1 MFGLIHIYCGDGK
14 GKTTAAVG
22 LAVRCAGRGN
32 KVLLVQ
38 FLKSRDS
45 GELYSLA
52 KLPDIEVMRGKENK
66 KFTFQMNEE
75 EKHALLIE
83 HNKMFEQVLAKI
95 KNGGYSLLILDEV
108 IGALNAKVFEMP
120 KLIEFLRHKPENL
133 EVVLT
138 GRNPAPELVE
148 IADYVSE
155 MRKVKH
161 PMDKGIM
168 AREGIEKITGGLY
181 EITKCTACGY
191 RKTQYGNYR

>member
-52 KLPDIEVMRGKENK
+52 KLPDIEVIRGKESK

-161 PMDKGIM
+161 PMDRGIL
-168 AREGIEKITGGLY
+168 AREGIEK
-181 EITKCTACGY
+181 
-191 RKTQYGNYR
+191 

>member
-14 GKTTAAVG
+14 GKTTAAGG

-32 KVLLVQ
+32 KVLMVQ

-52 KLPDIEVMRGKENK
+52 KLPDIEVMRGKESK

-168 AREGIEKITGGLY
+168 AREGIEK
-181 EITKCTACGY
+181 
-191 RKTQYGNYR
+191 

>member
-52 KLPDIEVMRGKENK
+52 KLPDIEVMRGKESK

-75 EKHALLIE
+75 EKHALLIK

-138 GRNPAPELVE
+138 GRNPTPELVE

-168 AREGIEKITGGLY
+168 AREGIEK
-181 EITKCTACGY
+181 
-191 RKTQYGNYR
+191 

>member
-52 KLPDIEVMRGKENK
+52 KLPDIEVMRGKESK

-95 KNGGYSLLILDEV
+95 KNGSYSLLILDEV

-120 KLIEFLRHKPENL
+120 KLIEFLRHKSENL

-168 AREGIEKITGGLY
+168 AREGIEK
-181 EITKCTACGY
+181 
-191 RKTQYGNYR
+191 

>member
-14 GKTTAAVG
+14 GKTTAAIG

-52 KLPDIEVMRGKENK
+52 RLPDIEVMRGKESK
-66 KFTFQMNEE
+66 KFTFQMNDE
-75 EKHALLIE
+75 EKHVLLLE
-83 HNKMFEQVLAKI
+83 HNKMFEQVLEKI
-95 KNGGYSLLILDEV
+95 KTGNYSLLILDEV
-108 IGALNAKVFEMP
+108 IGAVNARVFDLH
-120 KLIEFLRHKPENL
+120 KLTAFLRSKPENL

-138 GRNPAPELVE
+138 GRNPAPELLE
-148 IADYVSE
+148 LADYVSE
-155 MRKVKH
+155 MRKIKH

-168 AREGIEKITGGLY
+168 AREGIEK
-181 EITKCTACGY
+181 
-191 RKTQYGNYR
+191 

>member
-52 KLPDIEVMRGKENK
+52 KLPDIEVMRGKESK

-83 HNKMFEQVLAKI
+83 HNKMFEQVLAKL

-168 AREGIEKITGGLY
+168 AREGIEK
-181 EITKCTACGY
+181 
-191 RKTQYGNYR
+191 

>member
-52 KLPDIEVMRGKENK
+52 KLPDIEVMRGKESK

-83 HNKMFEQVLAKI
+83 HNKMFEQVLGKI
-95 KNGGYSLLILDEV
+95 KSGGYSLLILDEV

-120 KLIEFLRHKPENL
+120 KLIEFLQHKPENL

-168 AREGIEKITGGLY
+168 AREGIEK
-181 EITKCTACGY
+181 
-191 RKTQYGNYR
+191 

>member
-52 KLPDIEVMRGKENK
+52 KLPDIEVMRGKESK

-168 AREGIEKITGGLY
+168 SREGIEK
-181 EITKCTACGY
+181 
-191 RKTQYGNYR
+191 

>member
-1 MFGLIHIYCGDGK
+1 MEKARIHIYCGDGK

-52 KLPDIEVMRGKENK
+52 KLPDIEVMRGKESK

-83 HNKMFEQVLAKI
+83 HNKMFEQVLEKI

-168 AREGIEKITGGLY
+168 AREGIEK
-181 EITKCTACGY
+181 
-191 RKTQYGNYR
+191 

>member
-14 GKTTAAVG
+14 VKTTAAVG

-52 KLPDIEVMRGKENK
+52 KLPDIEVMRGKESK

-168 AREGIEKITGGLY
+168 AREGIEK
-181 EITKCTACGY
+181 
-191 RKTQYGNYR
+191 

>member
-1 MFGLIHIYCGDGK
+1 MFGLIHIYCGNGK

-52 KLPDIEVMRGKENK
+52 KLPDIEVMRGKESK

-83 HNKMFEQVLAKI
+83 HNKMFEQVLTKI

-168 AREGIEKITGGLY
+168 AREGIEK
-181 EITKCTACGY
+181 
-191 RKTQYGNYR
+191 

>member
-32 KVLLVQ
+32 KFLLVQ

-52 KLPDIEVMRGKENK
+52 KLPDIEVMRGKESK

-168 AREGIEKITGGLY
+168 AREGIEK
-181 EITKCTACGY
+181 
-191 RKTQYGNYR
+191 

>member
-1 MFGLIHIYCGDGK
+1 MFGLVHIYCGDGK

-52 KLPDIEVMRGKENK
+52 KLPDIEVMRGKESK

-83 HNKMFEQVLAKI
+83 HNKMFEHVLAKI

-168 AREGIEKITGGLY
+168 AREGIEK
-181 EITKCTACGY
+181 
-191 RKTQYGNYR
+191 

>member
-52 KLPDIEVMRGKENK
+52 KLPDIEVMRGKESK

-120 KLIEFLRHKPENL
+120 KLIEFLRHKPENM

-168 AREGIEKITGGLY
+168 AREGIEK
-181 EITKCTACGY
+181 
-191 RKTQYGNYR
+191 

>member
-22 LAVRCAGRGN
+22 LVVRCAGRGN

-52 KLPDIEVMRGKENK
+52 KLPDIEVMRGKESK

-168 AREGIEKITGGLY
+168 AREGIEK
-181 EITKCTACGY
+181 
-191 RKTQYGNYR
+191 

>member
-52 KLPDIEVMRGKENK
+52 KLPDIEVMRGKESK

-75 EKHALLIE
+75 EKRALLIE

-95 KNGGYSLLILDEV
+95 KNGGYSLLIFDEV

-168 AREGIEKITGGLY
+168 AREGIEK
-181 EITKCTACGY
+181 
-191 RKTQYGNYR
+191 

>member
-38 FLKSRDS
+38 FLKSRNS

-52 KLPDIEVMRGKENK
+52 KLPDIEVIRGKESK

-83 HNKMFEQVLAKI
+83 HNKMFEQVLEKI

-168 AREGIEKITGGLY
+168 AREGIEK
-181 EITKCTACGY
+181 
-191 RKTQYGNYR
+191 

>member
-52 KLPDIEVMRGKENK
+52 KLPDIEVMRGKESK

-108 IGALNAKVFEMP
+108 IGALNVKVFEMP

-168 AREGIEKITGGLY
+168 AREGIEK
-181 EITKCTACGY
+181 
-191 RKTQYGNYR
+191 

>member
-52 KLPDIEVMRGKENK
+52 KLPDIEVMRGKESK

-108 IGALNAKVFEMP
+108 IGALNANVFEMP

-168 AREGIEKITGGLY
+168 AREGIEK
-181 EITKCTACGY
+181 
-191 RKTQYGNYR
+191 

>member
-1 MFGLIHIYCGDGK
+1 MFGLVHIYCGDGK

-52 KLPDIEVMRGKENK
+52 KLPDIEVMRGKESK

-83 HNKMFEQVLAKI
+83 HNKMFEQVLEKI

-138 GRNPAPELVE
+138 GRNPALELVE

-161 PMDKGIM
+161 PMDRGII
-168 AREGIEKITGGLY
+168 AREGIEK
-181 EITKCTACGY
+181 
-191 RKTQYGNYR
+191 

>member
-52 KLPDIEVMRGKENK
+52 KLPDIEVMRGKESK

-138 GRNPAPELVE
+138 GRNPALKLVE

-168 AREGIEKITGGLY
+168 AREGIEK
-181 EITKCTACGY
+181 
-191 RKTQYGNYR
+191 

>member
-52 KLPDIEVMRGKENK
+52 KLPDIEVMRGKESK

-120 KLIEFLRHKPENL
+120 KLIEFFRHKPENL

-168 AREGIEKITGGLY
+168 AREGIEK
-181 EITKCTACGY
+181 
-191 RKTQYGNYR
+191 

>member
-52 KLPDIEVMRGKENK
+52 KLQDIEVMRGKESK

-120 KLIEFLRHKPENL
+120 KLIEFLRHKPENV

-168 AREGIEKITGGLY
+168 AREGIEK
-181 EITKCTACGY
+181 
-191 RKTQYGNYR
+191 

>member
-52 KLPDIEVMRGKENK
+52 KLPDIEVMRGKESK

-120 KLIEFLRHKPENL
+120 KLVEFLRHKPENL

-168 AREGIEKITGGLY
+168 AREGIEK
-181 EITKCTACGY
+181 
-191 RKTQYGNYR
+191 

>member
-38 FLKSRDS
+38 FLKSHDS

-52 KLPDIEVMRGKENK
+52 KLPDIEVMRGKESK

-108 IGALNAKVFEMP
+108 IGALNVKVFEMP

-168 AREGIEKITGGLY
+168 AREGIEK
-181 EITKCTACGY
+181 
-191 RKTQYGNYR
+191 

>member
-52 KLPDIEVMRGKENK
+52 KLPDIEVMRGKESK

-138 GRNPAPELVE
+138 GRNPAQELVE

-168 AREGIEKITGGLY
+168 AREGIEK
-181 EITKCTACGY
+181 
-191 RKTQYGNYR
+191 

>member
-52 KLPDIEVMRGKENK
+52 KLPDIEVMRGKESK

-138 GRNPAPELVE
+138 GRNPAPELVK

-168 AREGIEKITGGLY
+168 AREGIEK
-181 EITKCTACGY
+181 
-191 RKTQYGNYR
+191 

>member
-52 KLPDIEVMRGKENK
+52 KMPDIEVMRGKESK

-168 AREGIEKITGGLY
+168 AREGIEK
-181 EITKCTACGY
+181 
-191 RKTQYGNYR
+191 

>member
-1 MFGLIHIYCGDGK
+1 MSGLVHLYCGDGK

-52 KLPDIEVMRGKENK
+52 KLPDIEIMRGKESK

-168 AREGIEKITGGLY
+168 AREGIEK
-181 EITKCTACGY
+181 
-191 RKTQYGNYR
+191 

>member
-52 KLPDIEVMRGKENK
+52 KLPDIEVMRGKESK

-95 KNGGYSLLILDEV
+95 KNGGYSLLVLDEV

-168 AREGIEKITGGLY
+168 AREGIEK
-181 EITKCTACGY
+181 
-191 RKTQYGNYR
+191 

>member
-52 KLPDIEVMRGKENK
+52 KLPDIEVMRGKESK

-83 HNKMFEQVLAKI
+83 HNKMFEQVLEKI

-138 GRNPAPELVE
+138 GRSPAPELVE

-168 AREGIEKITGGLY
+168 AREGIEK
-181 EITKCTACGY
+181 
-191 RKTQYGNYR
+191 

>member
-22 LAVRCAGRGN
+22 LAVRSAGRGN

-52 KLPDIEVMRGKENK
+52 KLPDIEVMRGKESK

-83 HNKMFEQVLAKI
+83 HNKMFEQVLEKI

-168 AREGIEKITGGLY
+168 AREGIEK
-181 EITKCTACGY
+181 
-191 RKTQYGNYR
+191 

>member
-1 MFGLIHIYCGDGK
+1 MKQSCIHIYCGDGK

-52 KLPDIEVMRGKENK
+52 KLPDIEVMRGKESK

-83 HNKMFEQVLAKI
+83 HNKMFEHVLAKI

-168 AREGIEKITGGLY
+168 AREGIEK
-181 EITKCTACGY
+181 
-191 RKTQYGNYR
+191 

>member
-32 KVLLVQ
+32 KVLLAQ

-52 KLPDIEVMRGKENK
+52 KLPDIEVMRGKESK

-108 IGALNAKVFEMP
+108 IGALNARVFEMP

-168 AREGIEKITGGLY
+168 AREGIEK
-181 EITKCTACGY
+181 
-191 RKTQYGNYR
+191 

>member
-52 KLPDIEVMRGKENK
+52 KLPDIEVMRGKESK

-108 IGALNAKVFEMP
+108 IGALNAKVFEIP

-168 AREGIEKITGGLY
+168 AREGIEK
-181 EITKCTACGY
+181 
-191 RKTQYGNYR
+191 

>member
-52 KLPDIEVMRGKENK
+52 KLPDIEVMRGKESK

-148 IADYVSE
+148 ISDYVSE

-168 AREGIEKITGGLY
+168 AREGIEK
-181 EITKCTACGY
+181 
-191 RKTQYGNYR
+191 

>member
-22 LAVRCAGRGN
+22 LAVRCAGRAY

-52 KLPDIEVMRGKENK
+52 KLPDIEVMRGKESK

-83 HNKMFEQVLAKI
+83 HNKMFEQVLEKI

-168 AREGIEKITGGLY
+168 AREGIEK
-181 EITKCTACGY
+181 
-191 RKTQYGNYR
+191 